1 MNPKKIAASA
11 VALALGTSAIVAPQA
26 TALPEEFV
34 SPPGALGNPEQ
45 DDCQI
50 IMEDNVSTSQ
60 PGDAREADQNGV
72 FAGVALNEANTEYLA
87 WVSVDSKGERIFER
101 AVANAEI
108 TNNATKDVTQSF
120 TVKEQQSGTLAFDA
134 EHEGEKVNLDVTDI
148 IPVDNEQFSVKP
160 GERQTVSAKLGLN
173 DSLDKQTWAWKI
185 NQPTSSG
192 QSVTRV
198 NTWATVDVA
207 PWPFETDNC
216 LPITASSTKSK
227 AIIADGNEYDTGI
240 TVANAENDFERLTGN
255 VTVGG
260 KAVADAKVRV
270 DAAGKVY
277 VTLPKNATGGVDND
291 KPAKVDVELLA
302 QPREET
308 KDSKFEAY
316 SSPQVLRVVDDL
328 GRVNQDSPEFTGEV
342 PVQKFAPEYKS
353 PANVKPGKTVNVAL
367 KTQPGD
373 VRGKAVDATYTV
385 KNAPEGWT
393 AEPAKDGTLK
403 VTAPD
408 GAKGGDTAEF
418 TVEVAYPDGSV
429 DTLKPVVKVTD
440 FQATVTT
447 PGYGEEKGKRGTEVT
462 LTQNEKL
469 PKGSTFTITEDQDL
483 GDWKP
488 EIDPNTGEI

>member
-1 MNPKKIAASA
+1 MNAKKIAASA

-34 SPPGALGNPEQ
+34 SPPGVLGNPEQ

-50 IMEDNVSTSQ
+50 TMEDNVSTSQ
-60 PGDAREADQNGV
+60 PGEAREADQNGV
-72 FAGVALNEANTEYLA
+72 AAGVALNEANTEYLA
-87 WVSVDSKGERIFER
+87 WVTLDSKGERIFKR

-108 TNNATKDVTQSF
+108 ANKATKDVTQSF
-120 TVKEQQSGTLAFDA
+120 TVKEQQSGALAFDA
-134 EHEGEKVNLDVTDI
+134 ELKDKKVNLDVTDI
-148 IPVDNEQFSVKP
+148 VPVNNDSFSVKP
-160 GERQTVSAKLGLN
+160 GDEQKVSAKLGLN
-173 DSLDKQTWAWKI
+173 NSLDKQTWAWKI

-207 PWPFETDNC
+207 PWPIETDNC

-270 DAAGKVY
+270 DADGKVY

-291 KPAKVDVELLA
+291 KPAKVDVQLLA

-316 SSPQVLRVVDDL
+316 NSPQALRVVDDL
-328 GRVNQDSPEFTGEV
+328 GRVTQDSPEFTGEV
-342 PVQKFAPEYKS
+342 PVQKFAQE
-353 PANVKPGKTVNVAL
+353 
-367 KTQPGD
+367 
-373 VRGKAVDATYTV
+373 
-385 KNAPEGWT
+385 
-393 AEPAKDGTLK
+393 
-403 VTAPD
+403 
-408 GAKGGDTAEF
+408 
-418 TVEVAYPDGSV
+418 
-429 DTLKPVVKVTD
+429 
-440 FQATVTT
+440 
-447 PGYGEEKGKRGTEVT
+447 
-462 LTQNEKL
+462 
-469 PKGSTFTITEDQDL
+469 
-483 GDWKP
+483 
-488 EIDPNTGEI
+488 